1 MSKKFLPYFCLVAL
15 PLLAIGYAAN
25 YAPLLATSPAL
36 KLRATKQPSL
46 KQANKSN
53 TAKVPDDKF
62 MARLDELADTD
73 LKDQYLDS
81 IEKFSEI
88 PTEKPEYQPIVAKLL
103 QHQDKVFEMLGNC
116 ESDRTEEIK
125 SSSFYQVGENQYIFQ
140 RVCFLA
146 AYNINYV
153 FYLYSETPTGIE
165 VKPLNL
171 VTFEQDKSGKLLK
184 SESNVLVGFSTFDEQ
199 TRELSTDTKYR
210 GLGDCGSRGKYK
222 FQENEF
228 VLQEFSADFKCD
240 GDLRFQ
246 KVYPQT

>member
-1 MSKKFLPYFCLVAL
+1 MPKKFLPYFCLVAL
-15 PLLAIGYAAN
+15 QLFAIPYPAN
-25 YAPLLATSPAL
+25 HAPLLANPSPETPKAKTPL
-36 KLRATKQPSL
+36 SL
-46 KQANKSN
+46 KQVNKNNAS
-53 TAKVPDDKF
+53 KVPDDKF
-62 MARLDELADTD
+62 MARLDELADAD
-73 LKDQYLDS
+73 LKDQYLGS

-88 PTEKPEYQPIVAKLL
+88 PTEKPEYQSIVARML

-116 ESDRTEEIK
+116 DSDRAEEIK

-153 FYLYSETPTGIE
+153 FYLYSETPNGVE

-171 VTFEQDKSGKLLK
+171 VSFQRDESGKLLK
-184 SESNVLVGFSTFDEQ
+184 SESNVLVGFSDFDEQ

-210 GLGDCGSRGKYK
+210 GVGDCGSRGKYK
-222 FQENEF
+222 FQDSEF

-240 GDLRFQ
+240 GDLRYQ
-246 KVYPQT
+246 KVYP